1 MANFSKLSQPPNQKF
16 MQNISFIGLAEQ
28 GKDIN
33 SIKIHYRVYNS
44 LRDFFRPLGN
54 NNNHRSI
61 FYMRIFEK

>member
-1 MANFSKLSQPPNQKF
+1 